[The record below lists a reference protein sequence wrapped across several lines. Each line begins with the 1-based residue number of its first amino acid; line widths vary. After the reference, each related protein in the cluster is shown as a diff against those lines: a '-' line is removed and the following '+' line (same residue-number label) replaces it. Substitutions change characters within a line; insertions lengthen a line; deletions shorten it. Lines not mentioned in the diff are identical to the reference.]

1 MNKQKS
7 IAIFSFI
14 AILLFVSIYTYIWRT
29 SDNENTSDNPSEA
42 SAVSEAESKSD
53 AVTLSNNKF
62 SYECV
67 LNGKLIKLPCS
78 VSDIEACG
86 YTISETDRTF
96 EMESEI
102 NFTVDMT
109 TEKNKISVQIYN
121 ANLETKPLEECS
133 VVGITVDD
141 NIELY
146 GGLKVGTTFEEVE
159 KIYGTKYAHS
169 GAYSDSEADSFFVYS
184 KSETFRDG
192 IDDEI
197 EFNVKENKIKSIHL
211 YVGQKGHN
219 Q

>member
-1 MNKQKS
+1 M
-7 IAIFSFI
+7 
-14 AILLFVSIYTYIWRT
+14 YIWKT
-29 SDNENTSDNPSEA
+29 SDNEKASDNPSVD
-42 SAVSEAESKSD
+42 SAISEAESKSG

-86 YTISETDRTF
+86 YAIDEADRAF

-102 NFTVDMT
+102 NFTIDMT
-109 TEKNKISVQIYN
+109 MEKNKIFVQIYN
-121 ANLETKPLEECS
+121 ANLETKALGECS

-146 GGLKVGTTFEEVE
+146 GGLKVGTSFETVE
-159 KIYGTKYAHS
+159 RIYGTKYAHS
-169 GAYSDSEADSFFVYS
+169 GTYSDSEADSFFAYS
-184 KSETFRDG
+184 TSETFKDG